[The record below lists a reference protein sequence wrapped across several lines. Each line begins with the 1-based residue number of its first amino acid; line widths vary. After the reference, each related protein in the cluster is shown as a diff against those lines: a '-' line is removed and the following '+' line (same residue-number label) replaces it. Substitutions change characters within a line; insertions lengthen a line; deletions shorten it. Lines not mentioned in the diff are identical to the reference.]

1 VALFKIADQGFGVL
15 GNTAALSIDQAVGD
29 ASSPLEGR
37 ARLAQKIAQL
47 RHVEWVPDLG
57 SDIGSAR
64 WFRGFVTC
72 GALCAAAI
80 GLSPGVRPLMGAV
93 TPALTGRAW
102 DEARAQSILPL
113 AYGSD
118 SGRRMAATSL
128 AIPIS
133 NTPERPTLEILAT
146 LGQGDGFARVLE
158 RVGVGSGEAQ
168 RVASLVAGV
177 APLADIPAGTV
188 MPIILGERASKN
200 AARPLQSL
208 DLRASFDMKLEFRR
222 VGGALQM
229 RRVAIAIDRAP
240 LRIQGVVGDSLY
252 RSARAAGVPVSAV
265 ESYIRVIAAKASL
278 DDALV
283 PGARFDI
290 ILENARSASGES
302 QPGKLLYAGLVSGGK
317 SVRLIEW
324 SINGQTEWFEA
335 SGVSQRRAGMVQ
347 PVANARMSSGFGM
360 RFHPILGYSRFHKGV
375 DFAAVQGTPVY
386 AVTDGLVA
394 FAGGFAGY
402 GNHIRLSHS
411 ANLGTSYS
419 HLSRIVVAP
428 GARVAQGQL
437 IGYVGTTGLST
448 GPHLHFEVYR
458 AGVAVNPTSVSFSS
472 ASLLD
477 GRALQAF
484 QGRLSALQS
493 IPVTG
498 TGR

>member
-1 VALFKIADQGFGVL
+1 VALFKRADQGFGVL
-15 GNTAALSIDQAVGD
+15 GNIAALSIDQAVDD
-29 ASSPLEGR
+29 AHSQSGGR
-37 ARLAQKIAQL
+37 ARLAQKIAHL
-47 RHVEWVPDLG
+47 RHVDWVPDLG
-57 SDIGSAR
+57 SEIGSAR

-80 GLSPGVRPLMGAV
+80 GLSPGVKPLMGAV

-118 SGRRMAATSL
+118 SGRRMAATSF
-128 AIPIS
+128 AMPIS

-158 RVGVGSGEAQ
+158 RVGVGPGEAQ

-177 APLADIPAGTV
+177 APLTDIPAGTV
-188 MPIILGERASKN
+188 MPIILGERASKT

-229 RRVAIAIDRAP
+229 RRVAISIDRAP

-324 SINGQTEWFEA
+324 SVNGQTDWFEA

-347 PVANARMSSGFGM
+347 PVPNARMSSGFGM

-394 FAGGFAGY
+394 FAGGYAGY

-419 HLSRIVVAP
+419 HLSRIVVSP

>member
-1 VALFKIADQGFGVL
+1 MFKRADQGFGVL

-29 ASSPLEGR
+29 YTPSALR
-37 ARLAQKIAQL
+37 ARSARRLATL
-47 RHVEWVPDLG
+47 RQMDWVPDLG
-57 SDIGSAR
+57 TDIGSAR

-72 GALCAAAI
+72 SALCALAI
-80 GLSPGVRPLMGAV
+80 GISPGVQPLMGAV
-93 TPALTGRAW
+93 TPALTGRAL
-102 DEARAQSILPL
+102 DESRSQGILPL

-128 AIPIS
+128 AVPIT

-158 RVGVGSGEAQ
+158 RVGIGPGEAE
-168 RVASLVAGV
+168 RVASLVSGV

-188 MPIILGERASKN
+188 MPIILGARPSKD

-208 DLRASFDMKLEFRR
+208 DVRASFDMKLEFRR

-229 RRVAIAIDRAP
+229 RRVPILVDRSP

-252 RSARAAGVPVSAV
+252 RSARAAGLPSSAV

-278 DDALV
+278 DDALI

-290 ILENARSASGES
+290 ILENSRAATGET
-302 QPGKLLYAGLVSGGK
+302 QPGKLLYAGLTSGGK
-317 SVRLIEW
+317 TVRLIEW
-324 SINGQTEWFEA
+324 SIDGRSDWYEA
-335 SGVSQRRAGMVQ
+335 SGVSQRRAGMSQ

-375 DFAAVQGTPVY
+375 DYAAPYGSPIY

-394 FAGGFAGY
+394 FAGPYSGN
-402 GNHIRLSHS
+402 GNHIRLSHN
-411 ANLGTSYS
+411 AHLGTSYS
-419 HLSRIVVAP
+419 HLSRIIVSP
-428 GARVAQGQL
+428 GSRVSQGQV
-437 IGYVGTTGLST
+437 IGYVGSTGLST

-458 AGVAVNPTSVSFSS
+458 DGVAVNPTSVSFSTM
-472 ASLLD
+472 SLLS
-477 GRALQAF
+477 GNALQAF
-484 QGRLSALQS
+484 QARLNALQA
-493 IPVTG
+493 IPVRG
-498 TGR
+498 AAR

>member
-29 ASSPLEGR
+29 VSSPMGGR
-37 ARLAQKIAQL
+37 ARIAQKIAQL

-57 SDIGSAR
+57 SDVGSAR

-80 GLSPGVRPLMGAV
+80 GLSPGVKPLMGAV

-102 DEARAQSILPL
+102 DEARAQGILPL

-158 RVGVGSGEAQ
+158 RVGVGPGEAQ

-317 SVRLIEW
+317 TVRLIEW

-437 IGYVGTTGLST
+437 IGYVGSTGLST